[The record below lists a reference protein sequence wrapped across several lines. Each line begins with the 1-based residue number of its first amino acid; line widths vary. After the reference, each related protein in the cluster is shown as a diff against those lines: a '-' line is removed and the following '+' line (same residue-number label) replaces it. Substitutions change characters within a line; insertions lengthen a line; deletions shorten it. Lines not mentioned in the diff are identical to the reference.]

1 MRSAARKI
9 ISGMGWVAAAS
20 YLNRAFGFVT
30 TLILARVLAPDQFG
44 AVAVGAMVV
53 DALKIFR
60 DMGLGQALI
69 YRKGEDSIAND
80 TAFVMIMILNIALLL
95 LAVFTSPFVAN
106 FFSDDS
112 LILVLIVMSGN
123 LIPIGL
129 RSVPDAL
136 MRRQGHFDK
145 LAIPEV
151 AAVFIS
157 SVVGIALALLGYGV
171 WSLVFRTLLASVVNA
186 TLTWL
191 LAAYRP
197 RLRFDKNVAHELFGY
212 GKFVVGA
219 TLLNVV
225 LLNLDKLYLGR
236 FGGIGDLGIYTMAW
250 VVSSIPVTEF
260 GHLLCR
266 VAFPVFC
273 QVNSERDRLRQIFIG
288 SHTYNA
294 LIVSPLAAGIAIFGP
309 DLSRLFLGN
318 KWTGIATALQILA
331 IASFSRAISALIHEL
346 FRATGHVRVVQTF
359 TFTRLIILAILG
371 IPALRFGGMTALCL
385 LVLSSNLIVLC
396 IELRMSAGAVGASTK
411 EVAWP
416 LLKPAALATISIGAV
431 FLVYQW
437 IDSRESLALAIAAA
451 LASAAVYAGA
461 VFATQPTIVSDA
473 RRFFSKA
480 K

>member
-1 MRSAARKI
+1 MQSEAQKI
-9 ISGMGWVAAAS
+9 VKGMGWVSAAS
-20 YLNRAFGFVT
+20 YLNRAFGFIT

-44 AVAVGAMVV
+44 AVAVGAMMV

-69 YRKGEDSIAND
+69 YRKNEESIAND
-80 TAFVMIMILNIALLL
+80 TALVLIMGLNGALLL
-95 LAVFTSPFVAN
+95 LGAIAAPFVAR
-106 FFSDDS
+106 FFSDES
-112 LILVLIVMSGN
+112 LTPVLIVMSGN

-129 RSVPDAL
+129 RAVPDAL
-136 MRRQGHFDK
+136 IRRHGRFDK

-151 AAVFIS
+151 VPVLVS
-157 SVVGIALALLGYGV
+157 SIVGIVLALMGYGV
-171 WSLVFRTLLASVVNA
+171 WSLVVRTMLAS
-186 TLTWL
+186 L
-191 LAAYRP
+191 LAAVLIWFFVDYRP
-197 RLRFDKNVAHELFGY
+197 RLRFNPAIAREMFGY

-219 TLLNVV
+219 TLLNVA

-273 QVNSERDRLRQIFIG
+273 QMNDDRGKLRQIFIG

-309 DLSRLFLGN
+309 DLSRLFLGD

-331 IASFSRAISALIHEL
+331 IASFSRAISALVHEL
-346 FRATGHVRVVQTF
+346 FRATGQVRVVQTF
-359 TFTRLIILAILG
+359 TFTRLLMLAILG
-371 IPALRFGGMTALCL
+371 IPALHFGGMTALCL
-385 LVLSSNLIVLC
+385 LVLFSNLIVLS
-396 IELRMSAGAVGASTK
+396 IELRMCAGAVEASTTD
-411 EVAWP
+411 VLWP
-416 LLKPAALATISIGAV
+416 LLRPAALATITIGAV
-431 FLVYQW
+431 FLLYRW
-437 IDSRESLALAIAAA
+437 IDHRESLALAIAAA
-451 LASAAVYAGA
+451 LVSAAIYLGA
-461 VFATQPTIVSDA
+461 VVVTQPTIVADA
-473 RRFFSKA
+473 RRLFSRA

>member
-1 MRSAARKI
+1 MQSAAKKI

-44 AVAVGAMVV
+44 AVAVGAMLV

-80 TAFVMIMILNIALLL
+80 TAFIMIMALNAALLL
-95 LAVFTSPFVAN
+95 VAAVTSPFVSA

-112 LILVLIVMSGN
+112 LTPVLIVMSAN

-136 MRRQGHFDK
+136 MRRQGQFSK

-157 SVVGIALALLGYGV
+157 SIVGIALALLGYGV

-186 TLTWL
+186 ILTWV

-197 RLRFDKNVAHELFGY
+197 RFRFDKDVAYELFGY

-219 TLLNVV
+219 TILNVA
-225 LLNLDKLYLGR
+225 LLNLDKLFLGR
-236 FGGIGDLGIYTMAW
+236 FGGIGDLGLYTMAW
-250 VVSSIPVTEF
+250 IISSIPVTEF

-273 QVNSERDRLRQIFIG
+273 QVNGDREKLCQIFIG
-288 SHTYNA
+288 SHAYNA
-294 LIVSPLAAGIAIFGP
+294 LIVSPLATGIALFGP
-309 DLSRLFLGN
+309 DLSRLFLGS
-318 KWTGIATALQILA
+318 KWIGIAVALQLLS
-331 IASFSRAISALIHEL
+331 IASFSRAISSLIHEL

-359 TFTRLIILAILG
+359 TFARLLLLAIFG
-371 IPALRFGGMTALCL
+371 IPALRFGGMSALCL
-385 LVLSSNLIVLC
+385 LVLCSNLIVLC
-396 IELRMSAGAVGASTK
+396 VELRMSASAIGSSTTD
-411 EVAWP
+411 VVWP
-416 LLKPAALATISIGAV
+416 LLKPAALSAVTIGSV
-431 FLVYQW
+431 FLLYRW
-437 IDSRESLALAIAAA
+437 LDDRESLALAIGAA
-451 LASAAVYAGA
+451 LISGAAYFGA
-461 VFATQPTIVSDA
+461 VIATQPTIVSDA
-473 RRFFSKA
+473 RRLFSKA